1 VYSYPWR
8 QFNALWYHLGF
19 APIFTG
25 HASFHCAPF
34 QTSFSVSV
42 PRHKGGTFLAFI
54 TLFIGDAGNTGNTT
68 PTNEVLTDDISVS
81 IIFLSG

>member
-1 VYSYPWR
+1 
-8 QFNALWYHLGF
+8 
-19 APIFTG
+19 
-25 HASFHCAPF
+25 SFHSAPF

-42 PRHKGGTFLAFI
+42 PRHKGGAFLAFI

-81 IIFLSG
+81 IILLSG